1 MKLRLATL
9 LWVFCWLT
17 GGLALPSLKGQERP
31 NVVLVMTD
39 DQGWWDLGIHG
50 NPYIETPFID
60 KLAGESV
67 EFTHFYASPVCTP
80 TRAALLTGRHYQ
92 RTGAFDTY
100 MGRDTMRSEE
110 ITLGEVFRQAGYQ
123 TGLFGKWH
131 LGRYMKYHP
140 NHQGFGEFVG
150 FWQYGFIQHYFDSDQ
165 LFHNGSPIRTS
176 GYITDVLTDAA
187 IGFMR
192 SNQDRPFFL
201 YLPFNAPH
209 SPFLVGDSRIE
220 KYLKK
225 GLPLRE
231 ARIYGMI
238 TAIDENVGRLL
249 KTLDN
254 LSLRQNTV
262 FIFMSDNGGVSRAF
276 NAGLRGRK
284 GSVYEGGVRV
294 PFIARWPDRFPAGAK
309 VEAMAQHIDL
319 FPTLCEL
326 IGVPLPADR
335 PIDGRSILS
344 LLRKGAGSSPHAY
357 LFHQWNRVRP
367 LFEPAGAPLPATI
380 PQGDRRR
387 YRPNWAVR
395 DARGFKLVLSPTPET
410 GSAARA
416 ELFDLN
422 ADPGESKN
430 LAPERPG
437 IVRRLRSV
445 FEKWFREVT
454 AGQSY
459 DRVSIEI
466 GRADENPV
474 ELDVTW
480 GEPVG
485 REVRPAYH
493 GYDADTVDHWTRKED
508 FVRWKVDIV
517 REGRYEVLLSYGC
530 PPGDEGSKFL
540 ISLKGQHLDGEVKP
554 RAARSAFETHNVGT
568 LELPQGPGYL
578 SIRPVSIAG
587 GELMTLHKIWLR
599 KIP

>member
-1 MKLRLATL
+1 MKRRLATL

-60 KLAGESV
+60 ELAGESV

-165 LFHNGSPIRTS
+165 LFHNGSPIRSS

-294 PFIARWPDRFPAGAK
+294 PFIARWPDRFPAGTR
-309 VEAMAQHIDL
+309 VEAMAQHGFASKPKFLADL

-335 PIDGRSILS
+335 TIDGRSILS

-395 DARGFKLVLSPTPET
+395 DAQGSAQNTQQGLLIINWRWGWDSNPRAPRGFPIWSRVRSSTLAPHRHLFPGLSPTPET

-422 ADPGESKN
+422 ADPGEANN

-508 FVRWKVDIV
+508 FVRSAGRSTSCVKGATKCCSATVAR
-517 REGRYEVLLSYGC
+517 RETKGRSF
-530 PPGDEGSKFL
+530 S
-540 ISLKGQHLDGEVKP
+540 SL
-554 RAARSAFETHNVGT
+554 
-568 LELPQGPGYL
+568 
-578 SIRPVSIAG
+578 
-587 GELMTLHKIWLR
+587 
-599 KIP
+599 